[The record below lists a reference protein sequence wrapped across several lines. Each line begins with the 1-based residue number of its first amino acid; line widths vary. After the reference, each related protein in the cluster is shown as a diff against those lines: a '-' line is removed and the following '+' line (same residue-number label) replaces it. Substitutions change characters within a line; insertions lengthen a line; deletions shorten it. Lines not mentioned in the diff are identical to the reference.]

1 MLRQI
6 LLAASRSPQAER
18 VVKHARLS
26 GLVGRFV
33 AGESADDA
41 VRVVRR
47 LAGQGLRVT
56 IDHLGEGVV
65 EPGQA
70 ARGTDAYLTLL
81 DRLGGLAKG
90 ADLSVKLSAIGL
102 HLDHGLARDNA
113 AKICSAAADVGA
125 TVTLD
130 MEDHPAVE
138 PTLVIH
144 GSLREE
150 FPDVGAVVQAY
161 LRGAED
167 YCRALSAGR
176 VRLCKGAYDAPGD
189 AAFTTARDVDRSFAR
204 CLRLLMSGHGYPM
217 IATHDPRLIE
227 IASALAVLNERE
239 PGSFEFQMLYGVRSA
254 EQRRLVAL
262 GQLVRVYV
270 PYGDDWYGYL
280 VRRLAERPANL
291 AVLGRSLITRQ

>member
-1 MLRQI
+1 VLRQI
-6 LLAASRSPQAER
+6 LLAASRSRQAER

-26 GLVGRFV
+26 GVVGRFV
-33 AGESADDA
+33 AGDAADDA

-47 LAGQGLRVT
+47 LAGEGLRVT
-56 IDHLGEGVV
+56 IDHLGEGVT

-70 ARGTDAYLTLL
+70 ARGVDAYLTLL
-81 DRLGGLAKG
+81 DRLGGLARR

-102 HLDHGLARDNA
+102 GLDEKLARDNA
-113 AKICSAAADVGA
+113 AKICSAAADAGA

-130 MEDHPAVE
+130 MEDHTTVE
-138 PTLVIH
+138 ATLVVH

-161 LRGAED
+161 LQGAED
-167 YCRALSAGR
+167 YCRALSGGR
-176 VRLCKGAYDAPGD
+176 VRLCKGAYHAPPEV
-189 AAFTTARDVDRSFAR
+189 AFTTPREIDRSFAR
-204 CLRLLMSGHGYPM
+204 CLRLLMAGHGYPM

-239 PGSFEFQMLYGVRSA
+239 PGSFEFQMLYGVRPA
-254 EQRRLVAL
+254 EQRRLVGL

-291 AVLGRSLITRQ
+291 ALLGRSLMSRH